1 MGWLTLLSNRMVWL
15 LSCNALRWHLQCFA
29 MALAM
34 LCDGTC
40 NALRWHLQ
48 CFAVALAMLCGG
60 TCNALREI
68 IHVILKNDIVFHG
81 DDNYK
86 IVYIKKAL
94 QSRKTTGKHPM
105 WALTDS
111 NRRPSA
117 CKADALNQLS

>member
-29 MALAM
+29 M
-34 LCDGTC
+34 
-40 NALRWHLQ
+40 
-48 CFAVALAMLCGG
+48 ALAMLCGG

>member
-1 MGWLTLLSNRMVWL
+1 MLTIQIYGLAHF
-15 LSCNALRWHLQCFA
+15 ALKPNGMAIIMQCFA

>member
-1 MGWLTLLSNRMVWL
+1 M
-15 LSCNALRWHLQCFA
+15 
-29 MALAM
+29 
-34 LCDGTC
+34 
-40 NALRWHLQ
+40 
-48 CFAVALAMLCGG
+48 ALAMLCGG

-117 CKADALNQLS
+117 CKAEALTQLSETPFLLSDAKVILLFLPRKFFIVFFCQ